1 MWGLRL
7 ESQEL
12 RLNVVKFE
20 NSHVLFMINVLVE
33 GLWKCASSG
42 RISAKVL
49 LQFCQGEEN
58 TRDSKNLVLELSPVL
73 THQRTLLVTPS
84 VK

>member
-20 NSHVLFMINVLVE
+20 KSHLLFMINVLFE
-33 GLWKCASSG
+33 GLWTYTSSG
-42 RISAKVL
+42 RISANVL
-49 LQFCQGEEN
+49 LKFCHGEEN
-58 TRDSKNLVLELSPVL
+58 TRDSENLVLGLSQCSL
-73 THQRTLLVTPS
+73 TRGPCSLPPP
-84 VK
+84 